1 MIIQASAPSSVLTKE
16 INKSSDRREIRENK
30 NSAVISMESKTFAH
44 EYNDQSI
51 AEKSISITDGKKVV
65 APVTDYD
72 KGGDAQISFLTLT
85 KEIEDLKEIVA
96 RQQQQI
102 DAIVSVLET

>member
-16 INKSSDRREIRENK
+16 INKSSDRIRENK

-65 APVTDYD
+65 AHVTDYD
-72 KGGDAQISFLTLT
+72 MGGDAQISFLTLT
-85 KEIEDLKEIVA
+85 KEIEDLKETVA